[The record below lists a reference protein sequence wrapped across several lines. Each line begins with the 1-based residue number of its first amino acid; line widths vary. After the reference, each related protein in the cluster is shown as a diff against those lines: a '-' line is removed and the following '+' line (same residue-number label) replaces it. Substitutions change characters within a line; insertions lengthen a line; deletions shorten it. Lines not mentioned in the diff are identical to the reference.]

1 MNFLTCICHIPL
13 LAIYSHCNH
22 LEYHRKLLCANFNL
36 CHLGTCPTKFGSN
49 KSSQFQEKNFKE
61 SAKYSTLGDY
71 AADKD
76 PMNKFGGKK
85 QVKRLYI
92 YILYTKSIDKP
103 VSVIFHYL
111 LFESSHPGCPRKLTR
126 ANCQLFCI
134 GFTCFI

>member
-49 KSSQFQEKNFKE
+49 RSSQFQEKNFKE

-71 AADKD
+71 AASKD
-76 PMNKFGGKK
+76 PMNKFGNNKLNGYTSTFYIPN
-85 QVKRLYI
+85 QLINLYQSFSTI
-92 YILYTKSIDKP
+92 CYLKAVILGAPGSWLEQTVNY
-103 VSVIFHYL
+103 SV
-111 LFESSHPGCPRKLTR
+111 
-126 ANCQLFCI
+126 
-134 GFTCFI
+134 